1 MINEKQTEKSMLKAV
16 HNYFSSG
23 YIYGLKNSFIF
34 NHNWE
39 SDYFCVNRDGY
50 SFEVEVKISR
60 ADFKNDVKKE
70 KHGLFKDNPKKKLIP
85 NRFYYALPP
94 DLIDEKDIPD
104 YAGLIIVN
112 GSHATI
118 VKRAPFIH
126 KVKYDFRKI
135 LCDKFY
141 YQWLNQKRKLNHIEY
156 ELETANRTIAT
167 LNIWQFTAE
176 KKKWRIMKID
186 YPNKLVT
193 GKADEQWD
201 KKTRKYTGGEEIK
214 EFNFKDVKFQ

>member
-1 MINEKQTEKSMLKAV
+1 M
-16 HNYFSSG
+16 
-23 YIYGLKNSFIF
+23 
-34 NHNWE
+34 
-39 SDYFCVNRDGY
+39 
-50 SFEVEVKISR
+50 
-60 ADFKNDVKKE
+60 FKE
-70 KHGLFKDNPKKKLIP
+70 NPKKKLIP

-141 YQWLNQKRKLNHIEY
+141 YLWLNQKRKLNHIEY
-156 ELETANRTIAT
+156 ELESANSKIST
-167 LNIWQFTAE
+167 LSIRQFTAE
-176 KKKWRIMKID
+176 KKKWRIKTID

-193 GKADEQWD
+193 GEADAQWD
-201 KKTRKYTGGEEIK
+201 KKLMKHIDEK
-214 EFNFKDVKFQ
+214 ETKQFNFKDVKFQ